1 MCGFFSRRNLLE
13 ITINNTK
20 IMKKSILMKIF
31 VAIVMMCLGGLAA
44 SAQNH
49 PVTGVVVDEA
59 GLPVI
64 GAGVYIVGTTTGVTT
79 DNDGKF
85 SINVPENATLQVM
98 CLGYQTKD
106 VVVGKLSHLNVVIAE
121 DTQHL
126 DELVFIG
133 YGVQRRS
140 DITGSVASVKAE
152 DMKMHPATNISEM
165 LRGMST
171 GVQVTSTSGAPG
183 SSSSIQIRGAR
194 SLSASDSPLYVI
206 DGVPATSTEFNLI
219 NSGDVESIEILKD
232 AAAQAIYGARAANGV
247 ILVTT
252 KRGKSGKPEVN
263 FESTISVQTLWRNFE
278 FYDPESWA
286 ELRRQAYAGDVGLHD
301 PEAIAAVDPEIVFAD
316 PIMEKNWREA
326 VWTNWEDLMIKPA
339 VIQNYSLGVRGGG
352 DKLKLAATIGYM
364 NQDGMID
371 GSDYS
376 RGNIRVNADYE
387 PYKWL
392 KIGVNTSANKSV
404 RNENPGNITSFLTR
418 APYAVAFDEYGN
430 ILQYTNSSK
439 DQNPLYNMQHK
450 REQTQQ
456 DMFRLNGFVELRPF
470 KGFTYKF
477 NATQYARFA
486 EIGSYKTSQYT
497 GGGAGGSLSNSRD
510 YNYVIENIINYQV
523 PIKNDDHSLNLTL
536 VHSWD
541 KDYMTKL
548 AVDADQVPVDSYWW
562 NMIGDG
568 VPLDI
573 ERTVSESI
581 LVSYLARAQYSY
593 KGRYIFNGSLRYDG
607 SSRFGEN
614 NKWALFPSVAGAW
627 RISEEPFMQ
636 NVRPVSDLKL
646 RLSWGSVGN
655 QSGIGNYT
663 TLGNATSYDM
673 EFGDKYIIGYLPGG
687 SLPNPNLKWETTTST
702 NFGLDF
708 GFLKNRIHGSI
719 EGYLT
724 RTTDLLVSR
733 QIESVLGYSSILDN
747 LGETKTSGFEFSINA
762 DVISKKD
769 FNWNVGLNIS
779 TFHNEI
785 VRIDNRKDENG
796 NYIDDVDNKW
806 FIGHPI
812 NVYYDYRA
820 EGIWQYDDFDG
831 QDDSGKWIVKPTI
844 DSDGDG
850 VADKAIELKDVV
862 EPGSVK
868 LIDYNNDGK
877 IDPSDRQII
886 ERDPDFIAAFNTSLK
901 WKGFDFYMDWYAV
914 VGSVR
919 RNEWLYD
926 GDNGGSLQGKK
937 NGIKVNYWTPSNP
950 SNEFPRPIMGM
961 WQSNQQSLAYQD
973 ASYLRLRTLSIGYTF
988 PEKWLRNYNLR
999 LALTATNLLTF
1010 TKYQSYNPEGNIESY
1025 PQPRQWAVSVNF
1037 NF

>member
-1 MCGFFSRRNLLE
+1 MRN
-13 ITINNTK
+13 INLK
-20 IMKKSILMKIF
+20 LFGALSLI
-31 VAIVMMCLGGLAA
+31 VAMVSC
-44 SAQNH
+44 SVEE
-49 PVTGVVVDEA
+49 PVTGGVDVKPVVAPLTEDVVPGELLVRFDARVSQILEEAGVVTKSGQGNLNRSGVLSVDEILDMVNGYQIERVFPIDTRTEETA
-59 GLPVI
+59 RKEGLHLWYRVRFAEEFPVNEVAEKLSALGEVSLVSYNRTI
-64 GAGVYIVGTTTGVTT
+64 KRKGTKATPLTVEQLNAVTAGV
-79 DNDGKF
+79 D
-85 SINVPENATLQVM
+85 
-98 CLGYQTKD
+98 
-106 VVVGKLSHLNVVIAE
+106 
-121 DTQHL
+121 
-126 DELVFIG
+126 
-133 YGVQRRS
+133 
-140 DITGSVASVKAE
+140 
-152 DMKMHPATNISEM
+152 
-165 LRGMST
+165 
-171 GVQVTSTSGAPG
+171 
-183 SSSSIQIRGAR
+183 
-194 SLSASDSPLYVI
+194 
-206 DGVPATSTEFNLI
+206 
-219 NSGDVESIEILKD
+219 
-232 AAAQAIYGARAANGV
+232 
-247 ILVTT
+247 
-252 KRGKSGKPEVN
+252 
-263 FESTISVQTLWRNFE
+263 
-278 FYDPESWA
+278 
-286 ELRRQAYAGDVGLHD
+286 
-301 PEAIAAVDPEIVFAD
+301 
-316 PIMEKNWREA
+316 
-326 VWTNWEDLMIKPA
+326 
-339 VIQNYSLGVRGGG
+339 
-352 DKLKLAATIGYM
+352 
-364 NQDGMID
+364 
-371 GSDYS
+371 
-376 RGNIRVNADYE
+376 
-387 PYKWL
+387 
-392 KIGVNTSANKSV
+392 
-404 RNENPGNITSFLTR
+404 
-418 APYAVAFDEYGN
+418 
-430 ILQYTNSSK
+430 
-439 DQNPLYNMQHK
+439 
-450 REQTQQ
+450 
-456 DMFRLNGFVELRPF
+456 GFVELRPF

-747 LGETKTSGFEFSINA
+747 LGGTKTSGFEFSINA

-919 RNEWLYD
+919 RNEWLYE